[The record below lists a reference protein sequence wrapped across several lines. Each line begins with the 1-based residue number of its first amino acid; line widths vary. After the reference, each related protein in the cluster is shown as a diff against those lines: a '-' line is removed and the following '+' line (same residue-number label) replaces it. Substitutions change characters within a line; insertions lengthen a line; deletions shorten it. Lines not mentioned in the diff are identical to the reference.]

1 MFAGISNYI
10 WGTSNNEEPTDAR
23 NDATVHSSSNTTSVR
38 SSNRN
43 ANKKSS
49 KSVTKSKPLE
59 STVSSDSGDE
69 SDSWVLVEE
78 PGKAGATAKGGPGR
92 NTSNSLAPSSNC
104 RGKQQSVL
112 TNASGK
118 SSSNA
123 TGRNGTSK
131 TLSRRST
138 TRVLVSSNSQVP
150 VKVAPVRKPLRRHR
164 QVSEQS
170 LEDFPSLA
178 NDEKSLGSA
187 SKGDPNQSTTYAQ
200 VLATANS
207 TSHDETSSSSSRIS
221 ICKQVDLVAV
231 DTALNEA
238 SSSSSPLP
246 LTSLVDKFKGKPLA
260 LVIDSQ
266 EKQQQQQQELLV
278 KKKGTGSPKSKK
290 SRRHEA
296 TDEEWFMTPPPCFTR
311 PNTFDMVK
319 SPIEDMLIEQPIPST
334 TTPSTPSSIELDTCS
349 LSSRESSLEDRGR
362 TNNSSP
368 SDLTNE
374 EKNLNKNKQKK
385 QQQEE
390 EGGATC
396 SLEETPTP
404 IAFTDLQ
411 GEVEGKE
418 KENVSSLLKRDSK
431 YKSKVTVNSKDEMVA
446 LSDKCKPVT
455 LSKSSSPVS
464 SAEVS
469 TASAEATST
478 SSSLCIIPGGVAR
491 ADNKHLAVT
500 SSADREGRKQKE
512 DETEGEEEEN
522 NENWQSPVVKA
533 RQRLNSKGRLAL
545 DTYTVVSRKERR
557 KKKKISSKSSSNNNN
572 GNSNNDGN
580 SGSGEG
586 KHAANDWSRPSWSD
600 ASVINGAPDGVGS
613 SAAASFAPSLK
624 YMLKAVNRANQQKM
638 QWATNC
644 PDMGTCKSGPVRR
657 KDKFAARPHSF
668 CLNRKTNRNF

>member
-10 WGTSNNEEPTDAR
+10 WGTSNNEEPTDSKNNAPEQS
-23 NDATVHSSSNTTSVR
+23 ASNIVNVR

-49 KSVTKSKPLE
+49 KSMTKSKTLE
-59 STVSSDSGDE
+59 STASSDSGDE

-78 PGKAGATAKGGPGR
+78 PSKANGTKSTSAR
-92 NTSNSLAPSSNC
+92 NSSNC
-104 RGKQQSVL
+104 LTNKQH

-118 SSSNA
+118 VSSNS

-138 TRVLVSSNSQVP
+138 TRLLVSSNSQVP

-178 NDEKSLGSA
+178 NDDKSLGST

-207 TSHDETSSSSSRIS
+207 TGNDDTSSSSSSRIS

-231 DTALNEA
+231 DTALNEP
-238 SSSSSPLP
+238 SSSSSLLP
-246 LTSLVDKFKGKPLA
+246 LTSLVDKFNGKPLA

-266 EKQQQQQQELLV
+266 EKQKHQQQQQLLA

-349 LSSRESSLEDRGR
+349 LSSRESSVEDRGR
-362 TNNSSP
+362 TNP
-368 SDLTNE
+368 SDKNLTDE
-374 EKNLNKNKQKK
+374 AKNLNKNKQKEI
-385 QQQEE
+385 QQEE
-390 EGGATC
+390 KNEGGASS

-404 IAFTDLQ
+404 IKFTHVQ

-418 KENVSSLLKRDSK
+418 KEIFSPWLVKKRMSKLKNE
-431 YKSKVTVNSKDEMVA
+431 VTTHLNGEMVP
-446 LSDKCKPVT
+446 LNDKCKPVT
-455 LSKSSSPVS
+455 LSKSSSRSSSSSTSKSSCTIPDGVTGVQDKKQLPVS
-464 SAEVS
+464 
-469 TASAEATST
+469 
-478 SSSLCIIPGGVAR
+478 
-491 ADNKHLAVT
+491 D
-500 SSADREGRKQKE
+500 SADREGRKKEE

-557 KKKKISSKSSSNNNN
+557 KKKKISSKSSNNNN

-580 SGSGEG
+580 SCTGEG
-586 KHAANDWSRPSWSD
+586 KHANDWSRPSWSD
-600 ASVINGAPDGVGS
+600 ASVINGAPDGVSS

-624 YMLKAVNRANQQKM
+624 YMLKAVNRANQQKLN
-638 QWATNC
+638 WAINTV
-644 PDMGTCKSGPVRR
+644 DMGTCKSGPVRR